1 MCDPFIIIMIYFF
14 SLIRDIVF
22 YDSTRNLK
30 IV

>member
-1 MCDPFIIIMIYFF
+1 MSDTFIIMIYFF

-30 IV
+30 LV